1 MKNDRQIPE
10 ILAPA
15 GNWDCICAA
24 VSGGA
29 NAVYFGLDRFNARM
43 RADNFTCEDLPSLI
57 PFLHR
62 QGVKAYVTMNV
73 LIFTSEMRSAWEYLC
88 ELAQAGVDGVIV
100 QDVGLATLFSR
111 IAASMKLPLHIS
123 TQMTVTSPEAVHFVE
138 RTLHPEQIVL
148 ARELSLK
155 DIALCSEA
163 SSVPTEV
170 FVHGALCVSYSGQ
183 CLTSESLGQRSA
195 NRGECAQA
203 CRMPYRLEVN
213 GREIS
218 LGDRRYLMSPQDL
231 CAFDRVPELIN
242 AGVGSFKIE
251 GRLKSPEYVYAVSAA
266 YSKAA
271 QSVNRGETLSAETRR
286 SLLYDMQMT
295 FSRGFWTGWLDG
307 PNHPA
312 LTHGR
317 FGKKRGVYVGRLAA
331 VGQGWVEL
339 DALPPFP
346 ISPGDGFVIDRG
358 EDRNEEQGG
367 RIWKHNGTR
376 LYFHGNASHIDWRA
390 VRPGNLLWKTDDP
403 ALNAR
408 LTHAWQN
415 RTKPRR
421 GIDLLIEGREGDL
434 LMLSCEGIVIKSQ
447 MPLQKALHRPL
458 TPDVFREQFGRLGNT
473 PFELG
478 KCIVRVDEGIMLPL
492 SELNRMRRE
501 LVEQLPVQPPKKEHF
516 ADLPSV
522 SFEENEAGLP
532 HPCLYALCRTAEQA
546 YALAETSQIERIY
559 LDLQKPED
567 LAGCVRKLRETSRE
581 KEIFIATLRIHKHGE
596 SRYFRLIEKA
606 EPDGVLVRNLGAAEY
621 FRDKGLRTVGDFSL
635 NVTNPYS
642 VQFWLEQHFESLTA
656 SYDLNI
662 EQLLDLLH
670 SGAAPYLEMTLHQHM
685 PLFHMEHCVFC
696 SFLSKGT
703 YYGNC
708 GQPCEKNRVRV
719 IDRTGMRHVL
729 RSDEGCRNTLF
740 NGRAQSGA
748 RFVPQLNHAGLR
760 RYRIEFLEETPAEV
774 QNITDL
780 YAKLISSEISA
791 DFLLNQL
798 NPLDRIGV
806 TEGTLICGK

>member
-1 MKNDRQIPE
+1 MPE

-15 GNWDCICAA
+15 GNWECICAA

-43 RADNFTCEDLPSLI
+43 RAGNFTREDLPSLI

-62 QGVKAYVTMNV
+62 QGMKAYVTMNV
-73 LIFTSEMRSAWEYLC
+73 LIFTAEMREAWEYLC

-100 QDVGLATLFSR
+100 QDVGLATLFRR
-111 IAASMKLPLHIS
+111 IASSMKLPLHIS
-123 TQMTVTSPEAVHFVE
+123 TQMTVTSPEAVRFVE
-138 RTLHPEQIVL
+138 RTLQPEQIVL

-155 DIALCSEA
+155 EIALCAEEA
-163 SSVPTEV
+163 TVPTEV

-213 GREIS
+213 GRIVS
-218 LGDRRYLMSPQDL
+218 LGDRRYLMSPKDL
-231 CAFDRVPELIN
+231 CALDRVPELMK

-271 QSVNRGETLSAETRR
+271 QAAECGEPLSAETHR

-317 FGKKRGVYVGRLAA
+317 FGKKRGAYAGRLSA

-339 DALPPFP
+339 EALPPFP

-367 RIWKHNGTR
+367 RIWKQNGTR
-376 LYFHGNASHIDWRA
+376 LYFHRNASHIDWHA
-390 VRPGNLLWKTDDP
+390 VCPGNLLWKTDDP

-408 LTHAWQN
+408 LAHAWQN
-415 RTKPRR
+415 RSKPGRK
-421 GIDLLIEGREGDL
+421 IDLVIHGGEGTPL
-434 LMLSCEGIVIKSQ
+434 TVSCEGITIKSQ

-458 TPDVFREQFGRLGNT
+458 TPNVFREQFGRLGNT
-473 PFELG
+473 SFVLG
-478 KCIVRVDEGIMLPL
+478 ECTVRTDDDIMLPL

-501 LVEQLPVQPPKKEHF
+501 LVEQLPVRPQREKRFEN
-516 ADLPSV
+516 LPV
-522 SFEENEAGLP
+522 VTFEKNGAETIC
-532 HPCLYALCRTAEQA
+532 PCLYVLCRTAGQA
-546 YALAETSQIERIY
+546 YALAGNPHIKRIY
-559 LDLQKPED
+559 LDLPKPDD
-567 LAGCVRKLRETSRE
+567 LASCVRQLRETAQG
-581 KEIFIATLRIHKHGE
+581 KEIFIATLRIHKHAE
-596 SRYFRLIEKA
+596 SRYLRLIEKA

-621 FRDKGLRTVGDFSL
+621 FCDKELRLVGDFSL

-642 VQFWLEQHFESLTA
+642 VRFWLEQHFESLTA

-662 EQLLDLLH
+662 EQLLNLLQ

-708 GQPCEKNRVRV
+708 GQPCERNRVRV

-729 RSDEGCRNTLF
+729 KSDEGCRNTLF
-740 NGRAQSGA
+740 NGKAQSGA
-748 RFVPQLNHAGLR
+748 RFVSQMIRAGLN
-760 RYRIEFLEETPAEV
+760 RYRIEFLEETPDEA
-774 QNITDL
+774 QNIANL

-791 DFLLNQL
+791 DYLLNRL

>member
-1 MKNDRQIPE
+1 MPE

-15 GNWDCICAA
+15 GNWECICAA

-43 RADNFTCEDLPSLI
+43 RADNFTRDDLPSLI
-57 PFLHR
+57 PFLHQ

-73 LIFTSEMRSAWEYLC
+73 LIFTAEMREAWEYLC

-100 QDVGLATLFSR
+100 QDIGLATLFR
-111 IAASMKLPLHIS
+111 QIPETMKLPLHIS
-123 TQMTVTSPEAVHFVE
+123 TQMTVTSPEAVRFVE

-155 DIALCSEA
+155 EIALCSKEA
-163 SSVPTEV
+163 TVPMEV

-213 GREIS
+213 GRTVS

-231 CAFDRVPELIN
+231 CAFDRVPELIK

-251 GRLKSPEYVYAVSAA
+251 GRLKSPEYVYAVSSA
-266 YSKAA
+266 YSKAVDA
-271 QSVNRGETLSAETRR
+271 AKKSDVLSPEMRR

-317 FGKKRGVYVGRLAA
+317 YGKKRGAYVGRISSSGL
-331 VGQGWVEL
+331 GWVEL
-339 DALPPFP
+339 ELLPSFP
-346 ISPGDGFVIDRG
+346 LSPGDGFVIDRG

-367 RIWKHNGTR
+367 RIWKQNGTR
-376 LYFHGNASHIDWRA
+376 LYFHGNASNIDWHT
-390 VRPGNLLWKTDDP
+390 VRPGNSLWKTDDP
-403 ALNAR
+403 ALNTR
-408 LTHAWQN
+408 LSHAWKN
-415 RTKPRR
+415 RAKPGRK
-421 GIDLLIEGREGDL
+421 IDLVIQGREGDAL
-434 LMLSCEGIVIKSQ
+434 TVTCEGISIKSQ
-447 MPLQKALHRPL
+447 IPLQKAFKQPL
-458 TPDVFREQFGRLGNT
+458 TPKVFREQFGRLGNT

-478 KCIVRVDEGIMLPL
+478 ECIFQMDEGMMLPL

-501 LVEQLPVQPPKKEHF
+501 LVAQIPLTHQGCGQPMELPAVTFEKCESELSQPRI
-516 ADLPSV
+516 
-522 SFEENEAGLP
+522 
-532 HPCLYALCRTAEQA
+532 YALCRTAEQA
-546 YALAETSQIERIY
+546 YVLAGNPHIKRIY
-559 LDLQKPED
+559 LDLQKPEEM
-567 LAGCVRKLRETSRE
+567 ASCVQKLRETARGQ
-581 KEIFIATLRIHKHGE
+581 EIFIATLRIHKHGE

-621 FRDKGLRTVGDFSL
+621 FSDKNLRLVGDFSL
-635 NVTNPYS
+635 NVTNPFAVKY
-642 VQFWLEQHFESLTA
+642 WLNRHFESLTA

-662 EQLLDLLH
+662 EQLLDLVQ
-670 SGAAPYLEMTLHQHM
+670 SGASPYLEMTLHQHM

-696 SFLSKGT
+696 SFLSKGS

-719 IDRTGMRHVL
+719 VDRTGVRHVL
-729 RSDEGCRNTLF
+729 KSDEGCRNTLF
-740 NGRAQSGA
+740 NGKAQSGA
-748 RFVPQLNHAGLR
+748 RFVPQLTHAGLR
-760 RYRIEFLEETPAEV
+760 RYRIEFLEEATDEV
-774 QNITDL
+774 QNITAL
-780 YAKLISSEISA
+780 YTRLFSSEISA
-791 DFLLNQL
+791 DYLLEQL
-798 NPLDRIGV
+798 NLSDKIGV
-806 TEGTLICGK
+806 TEGTLSNDK